1 MPRNL
6 VFLSLGLFVAGCS
19 PSPSEGSDTADE
31 TGRSDAGQDS
41 SSSGDGPS
49 ESSSGE
55 DAGETPSSDEGT
67 SVASSSSSSSSGTTT
82 SSSTDP
88 GTSSTTL
95 VSSTSTT
102 DDGNADTADEASGN
116 GTTGDVQGGCA
127 EADLWCEDFEGVA
140 NGALPGAPW
149 QLNPS
154 CPDLGAVSLEVGAE
168 AGAGFNGT
176 VGLSSSGASTGTN
189 YCAPLIELE
198 PLTEFWVT
206 TRVKISGAIDMQH
219 EVTFFELGPDASE
232 NAELR
237 IGYRG
242 DNSCPGPNGPYQGFE
257 LAALNGPN
265 GEYTGCTG
273 MKPVAEQWYC
283 LEVFIDQSGSN
294 AEAPLSS
301 QFYIDGERKN
311 MLVHMQERDTILS
324 NSAVS
329 YIKVGMQSYGGEFD
343 AIVLDDFSVSTTRVG
358 CP

>member
-1 MPRNL
+1 MSRSL
-6 VFLSLGLFVAGCS
+6 AFLSIGLLVAACS
-19 PSPSEGSDTADE
+19 PAPNDGSDAADE
-31 TGRSDAGQDS
+31 NGRTDEGQDA
-41 SSSGDGPS
+41 SSSGDGGN
-49 ESSSGE
+49 EESSGE
-55 DAGETPSSDEGT
+55 EASETSSADEGT
-67 SVASSSSSSSSGTTT
+67 SMGTSSSSTSGAST
-82 SSSTDP
+82 SSSTGS
-88 GTSSTTL
+88 GTGSTTL

-102 DDGNADTADEASGN
+102 EGGGTSTTTGETSANE
-116 GTTGDVQGGCA
+116 TTGDVQGGCA
-127 EADLWCEDFEGVA
+127 EADLWCEDFEGIA

-198 PLTEFWVT
+198 PMTEFWVT
-206 TRVKISGAIDMQH
+206 TRVKISGEIDMQH

-257 LAALNGPN
+257 LAALNGPS

-273 MKPVAEQWYC
+273 MKPVADQWYC

-311 MLVHMQERDTILS
+311 MLVHMQEHDTILS
-324 NSAVS
+324 NSTVS

-343 AIVLDDFSVSTTRVG
+343 GIVLDDFSVSTTRVG